1 MVGNESSLDPDVVAR
16 LSTLD
21 DPVRRRLYEYVRD
34 CDQPAGRDQAAAAA
48 GISRT
53 LAAYHLDK
61 LVEAGLLRADYA
73 RPPGRS
79 GPGAG
84 RPAKI
89 YSRSE
94 QELTLS
100 VPPRH
105 YELLARL
112 LVSSVDRDPSG
123 AVREAVNQA
132 AYDTGQHI
140 GTGPA
145 GRNLLT
151 VLDGCGYQPR
161 ASDDGSIE
169 LCNCPFHTLSQ
180 EHRDIVCGLNLHLI
194 QGVLD
199 ASDQPDAQAELT
211 FRPNRCCVTIHNTQT
226 APSSNSSGTEAIAR

>member
-1 MVGNESSLDPDVVAR
+1 MGGNHSSLDPDVLAR
-16 LSTLD
+16 LGSLD

-34 CDQPAGRDQAAAAA
+34 CGQPTGRDQAAKAT
-48 GISRT
+48 GIRRP

-100 VPPRH
+100 VPPRD

-112 LVSSVDRDPSG
+112 LVSSVDHDPSG
-123 AVREAVNQA
+123 AVHKAVNQA
-132 AYDTGQHI
+132 AYDTGQRLGSAPP
-140 GTGPA
+140 GTD
-145 GRNLLT
+145 LLT
-151 VLDGCGYQPR
+151 VLNGCGYQ
-161 ASDDGSIE
+161 AQATDAGQIE
-169 LCNCPFHTLSQ
+169 LCNCPFHALSQ
-180 EHRDIVCGLNLHLI
+180 EHRDVVCGLNLHLI
-194 QGVLD
+194 QGLLD
-199 ASDQPDAQAELT
+199 AGDQPDARAELT
-211 FRPNRCCVTIHNTQT
+211 FRPNRCCVTIHNAQSD
-226 APSSNSSGTEAIAR
+226 AGS